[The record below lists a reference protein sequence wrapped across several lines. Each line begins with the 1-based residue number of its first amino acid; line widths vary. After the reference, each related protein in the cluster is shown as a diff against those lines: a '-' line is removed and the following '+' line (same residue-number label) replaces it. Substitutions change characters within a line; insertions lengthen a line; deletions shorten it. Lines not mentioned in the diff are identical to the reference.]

1 MGRSIT
7 DFLGRVL
14 GKAKISSSETVVID
28 IPPGLYY
35 KELALYTAYSYIA
48 NAISMCEFRVYE
60 NGKPV
65 KNEDYYRLNV
75 APNKNENSNFFWHKV
90 VRRMIRNPEG
100 ALVVEIRGELHCA
113 EGFSCR
119 EERPIKGNLYD
130 GVVLEGGLDLKK
142 VFRAE
147 DVYLFKMED
156 ECVKHL
162 IDGLYSDYGRLIQS
176 AARAFKDTNGRKFKY
191 KVGAIKAGNE
201 EFENEFQEVISKNI
215 KDYMEKEYATYVEY
229 DGEELIEESNKKN
242 QKDAED
248 IIKLRKD
255 LFEMVG
261 HAFKIPNSLMTGDI
275 TSLKDVCDVFL
286 TFAVDPMANTIT
298 EVLNKRAKLINFLN
312 KNYYK
317 CYTGKIKHR
326 DLFDVAPNADKLIA
340 SSIMHTDEVRE
351 EIDLMALNTEWSRQH
366 YITKNYNRV
375 EDVMNPAEDQ
385 GNKKEGENDE

>member
-1 MGRSIT
+1 
-7 DFLGRVL
+7 
-14 GKAKISSSETVVID
+14 
-28 IPPGLYY
+28 
-35 KELALYTAYSYIA
+35 
-48 NAISMCEFRVYE
+48 
-60 NGKPV
+60 
-65 KNEDYYRLNV
+65 
-75 APNKNENSNFFWHKV
+75 
-90 VRRMIRNPEG
+90 
-100 ALVVEIRGELHCA
+100 
-113 EGFSCR
+113 
-119 EERPIKGNLYD
+119 
-130 GVVLEGGLDLKK
+130 
-142 VFRAE
+142 
-147 DVYLFKMED
+147 
-156 ECVKHL
+156 
-162 IDGLYSDYGRLIQS
+162 
-176 AARAFKDTNGRKFKY
+176 
-191 KVGAIKAGNE
+191 
-201 EFENEFQEVISKNI
+201 
-215 KDYMEKEYATYVEY
+215 MEKEYATYVEY

-312 KNYYK
+312 RNYYK

-326 DLFDVAPNADKLIA
+326 DLLDVAPNADKLIA